1 MPNPSK
7 SPWPTTYLGRLQA
20 VTEELR
26 KIGAPSSATA
36 LAERFA
42 GVTSEEVESM
52 LAALI
57 LFGRV
62 EKVGEDFQA
71 LEEDGK

>member
-1 MPNPSK
+1 MPEQPK
-7 SPWPTTYLGRLQA
+7 SPWPTTYLGRLHA

-26 KIGAPSSATA
+26 AIGTPTSATA
-36 LAERFA
+36 LAQRFV
-42 GVTSEEVESM
+42 GVKTEEVESI

-62 EKVGEDFQA
+62 EKEGENFQA
-71 LEEDGK
+71 LDGAGP